1 MLAENMLKKSLLK
14 LCDLGWVHF
23 VQVSPHTS
31 IDDCNLL
38 LNGHGACRTKCMQSV
53 TQARKN
59 EQQWLE
65 KIFQRVVLSKV

>member
-38 LNGHGACRTKCMQSV
+38 LNGHGACRSKIMQSV
-53 TQARKN
+53 T
-59 EQQWLE
+59 
-65 KIFQRVVLSKV
+65 